1 MLPMLINKYIAKP
14 FVRNRYDRE
23 ITKTQQT
30 DNRGRLVQTGYY
42 PQTKQI
48 EDKGREVENSNFS

>member
-1 MLPMLINKYIAKP
+1 MLPMLINKYTAKS
-14 FVRNRYDRE
+14 FVSKRYVRE

-30 DNRGRLVQTGYY
+30 DNRDRLVQTGTTTN
-42 PQTKQI
+42 QM

>member
-1 MLPMLINKYIAKP
+1 MLPMLINKYIAKS
-14 FVRNRYDRE
+14 FVRNRYERE

-30 DNRGRLVQTGYY
+30 DNRGRLVQTGHY
-42 PQTKQI
+42 PQTKQM